1 MAVQVGNTELSEKAV
16 PVVVAA
22 YDAELTIPDEAAPGE
37 TVNATIEL
45 EPYDE
50 EPAIDSVELVLMDGD
65 DPDRIEANATN
76 PSEDIYEAEVT
87 VPESEGDYTVFSTV
101 FGEESLS
108 ESEQE
113 MLEITKTSIEVTED
127 AADDDSDDNNNNV
140 SDPDDGNE
148 TNTSDPDDGTETN
161 VTDPDDGNETNVTD
175 PDDGNETNVTDP
187 DDGNETNVT
196 DPDDGNETNVT
207 DPDDGN
213 ETNITDPDD
222 GNETNVTDPDDGNE
236 TNVTDPD
243 DGNETN
249 TSDPDD
255 GNETNTSDPDE
266 GDSDDVGTG
275 GGAPDGDGSGDKS
288 DDGEGESDEGSGDT
302 VTEVVQQAQATAE
315 SDAETGGARA
325 TFDEGS
331 PVEEIDFKSDV
342 EGTVNVTTRESE
354 PADVEPPSGTAVQV
368 SEITVPEDARNSPAT
383 IRMTVDTARLE
394 EHDATAEELR
404 VERFSDGTWESLETT
419 VVDAGNDRVVLEAET
434 PGFSMF
440 AVTAEEDAGD
450 DGSTS
455 TDGDDDSEDESTGSG
470 DDDGSTGTD
479 GEDDSDDGMTEDDT
493 ADASANG
500 SDEVDDGSEDGDG
513 VTEDDTPGFGVLGA
527 LVAVTML
534 AAAAVTRNRRSN

>member
-1 MAVQVGNTELSEKAV
+1 MERPSPRLIFFAVLLVLSSSVIVASVASASSSYDVSVANSIDVPDRTEEIEVNYRGLPVRVEFDITSVGRVEPGEDIDVDTIGPENESYDVIKASGDEEITSVSLTGDNSTTFSTDGDDPGTYLVAVQVGNTELSEKAV

-196 DPDDGNETNVT
+196 D
-207 DPDDGN
+207 
-213 ETNITDPDD
+213 
-222 GNETNVTDPDDGNE
+222 
-236 TNVTDPD
+236 
-243 DGNETN
+243 
-249 TSDPDD
+249 
-255 GNETNTSDPDE
+255 
-266 GDSDDVGTG
+266 
-275 GGAPDGDGSGDKS
+275 
-288 DDGEGESDEGSGDT
+288 
-302 VTEVVQQAQATAE
+302 
-315 SDAETGGARA
+315 
-325 TFDEGS
+325 
-331 PVEEIDFKSDV
+331 
-342 EGTVNVTTRESE
+342 
-354 PADVEPPSGTAVQV
+354 
-368 SEITVPEDARNSPAT
+368 
-383 IRMTVDTARLE
+383 
-394 EHDATAEELR
+394 
-404 VERFSDGTWESLETT
+404 
-419 VVDAGNDRVVLEAET
+419 
-434 PGFSMF
+434 
-440 AVTAEEDAGD
+440 
-450 DGSTS
+450 
-455 TDGDDDSEDESTGSG
+455 
-470 DDDGSTGTD
+470 
-479 GEDDSDDGMTEDDT
+479 
-493 ADASANG
+493 
-500 SDEVDDGSEDGDG
+500 
-513 VTEDDTPGFGVLGA
+513 
-527 LVAVTML
+527 
-534 AAAAVTRNRRSN
+534 